1 LQGQSEK
8 ELDQR
13 ADHGLGKVNAFG
25 SAIPGANPIT
35 AGSRNCS
42 CSQSREYW
50 RGCGGVCPK
59 RYTLTTRINGYDT
72 RESTIAKVLDCH
84 GAVGSGWK
92 SESTPRKIQSGS
104 STESSGIFVKPAPAR
119 RCPECDLQAHDSLT
133 EGLEGS
139 ENLSPSTQTA
149 GCRITTLWMHLN

>member
-1 LQGQSEK
+1 LQVQSEK

-13 ADHGLGKVNAFG
+13 ADHGLGKVKAFG

-35 AGSRNCS
+35 GRFP
-42 CSQSREYW
+42 ELF
-50 RGCGGVCPK
+50 VLPIK
-59 RYTLTTRINGYDT
+59 RVLERLRCRMSETIHFNYRINGYDT

-92 SESTPRKIQSGS
+92 SESTHRKIQSGS
-104 STESSGIFVKPAPAR
+104 STESSGIFVKPAPTR

-149 GCRITTLWMHLN
+149 GCRITTLWVHLN